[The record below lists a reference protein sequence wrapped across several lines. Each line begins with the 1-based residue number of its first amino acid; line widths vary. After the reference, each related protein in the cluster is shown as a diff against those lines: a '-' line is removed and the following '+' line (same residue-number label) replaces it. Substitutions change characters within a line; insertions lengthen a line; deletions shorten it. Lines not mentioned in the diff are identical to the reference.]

1 MIRVLIISDFT
12 ESFSHKLLAG
22 IVDYS
27 RRKEQWIVRRMPPE
41 YKSKIG
47 IPGVIRVAKDWGID
61 AVIGQFEP
69 TDDIGLFAK
78 NGLVAIAQDY
88 KKRFATIPNITAD
101 YIGTGRMAAKFFL
114 DRGFRNFGFFGFN
127 DVCWSDERCEGF
139 RREVEAAGFG
149 GSFYAYRMQ
158 EIAMVWHYQRNRL
171 SEWLLSLP
179 KPIAIMACDDNQGSN
194 LIEACH
200 GLGIKIPS
208 EVSVMGVDN
217 DESLCNLGSAT
228 LSSVQIDIEEGGR
241 QTAAL
246 VEKLV
251 ADPAAPAEDVVL
263 KPVKIVSRMSTA
275 AFATNDQ
282 QILKAILYIHKNA
295 LKKISVADVMTE
307 AALSRRLLER
317 RFKSVTGKTL
327 YEYITDQKL
336 RYFAEQLE
344 ETDEQVHGRER
355 YQEHFPPV
363 QAAVRLH
370 AGGMEREQT
379 QETAMMKRIFLAA
392 CLAAA
397 ALVASAQQPDIE
409 QHLKAHP
416 ELLAGTDSSI
426 SATTAATAPATPGR
440 ATSTRRSTA
449 PCRKPMPPAT

>member
-22 IVDYS
+22 LVDYS

-69 TDDIGLFAK
+69 TDDVGLFAE

-114 DRGFRNFGFFGFN
+114 ERGFRNFGFFGFN

-171 SEWLLSLP
+171 NEWLQSLP

-217 DESLCNLGSAT
+217 DESLCSLGSAT
-228 LSSVQIDIEEGGR
+228 LSSIQIDIEEGGR

-251 ADPAAPAEDVVL
+251 ADPSAPVDDVVL

-275 AFATNDQ
+275 AFATDDQ

-336 RYFAEQLE
+336 RTIPRAFPAGSSSCTAARRWNGERTNARNSHDETVIPGRLPPRGLPDCLGPAAGHRSAPESAPRTPGGYGLSVSDRPGSTHEGAEGLQSILY
-344 ETDEQVHGRER
+344 QPLRPPRRALCLAER
-355 YQEHFPPV
+355 Y
-363 QAAVRLH
+363 L
-370 AGGMEREQT
+370 
-379 QETAMMKRIFLAA
+379 
-392 CLAAA
+392 
-397 ALVASAQQPDIE
+397 
-409 QHLKAHP
+409 
-416 ELLAGTDSSI
+416 
-426 SATTAATAPATPGR
+426 
-440 ATSTRRSTA
+440 
-449 PCRKPMPPAT
+449 